1 MNFFDEC
8 ENGAQISDKDL
19 EIQSY
24 RDRIEWLE
32 EKITNL
38 EEELGS
44 RSQVGQVSIDKL
56 QQENDNLTGRLKE
69 LLQQQEQKDSTLL
82 KHNEQVILSFTA

>member
-1 MNFFDEC
+1 
-8 ENGAQISDKDL
+8 L

-38 EEELGS
+38 EKELGS
-44 RSQVGQVSIDKL
+44 RSQVGQVSIEKL
-56 QQENDNLTGRLKE
+56 QQENEVLSGRLKQ

-82 KHNEQVILSFTA
+82 KHNEQVYQLSLYNLN